1 MYNIETLKNL
11 ISKGRKFEYL
21 FFWGNIQ
28 KGEDID
34 TSCLSQMFEGYPFEP
49 YPPFTLE
56 DEEWNNE
63 FSTAEHHM
71 MFHKTKVFGD
81 NASAKLILKG
91 NYIKR
96 EIEQIPFTSM
106 LQYEFEKDPSGYEPI
121 TPKEAKAL
129 GRSLKNFC
137 PEIWDKYKLGVVYR
151 GNLAKFTQ
159 HPKLKE
165 YLLSTGYKILVEASP
180 YDKVW
185 GIGLSKTDYRALDP
199 NLWLG
204 QNLLG
209 FILMEVR
216 DTIRNYF

>member
-1 MYNIETLKNL
+1 MYNIYTLKDL
-11 ISKGRKFEYL
+11 IEKGYKFEYI

-28 KGEDID
+28 HTQHID
-34 TSCLSQMFEGYPFEP
+34 QSCLSQMFEGCPFEP
-49 YPPFTLE
+49 YPPFTLD
-56 DEEWNNE
+56 DEGWNSE

-71 MFHKTKVFGD
+71 MYHKTKVFGD
-81 NASAKLILKG
+81 NASAELILKG
-91 NYIKR
+91 TTEVIV
-96 EIEQIPFTSM
+96 EELPFTNMMQMDDTKTS
-106 LQYEFEKDPSGYEPI
+106 YKTTYIS
-121 TPKEAKAL
+121 PKEAKTL

-137 PEIWDKYKLGVVYR
+137 PEIWDKHKLGVVYR

-165 YLLSTGYKILVEASP
+165 YLLSTGDKILVEASP

-185 GIGLSKTDYRALDP
+185 GIGLGKNDPRVYDP

-216 DTIRNYF
+216 KTIREYF

>member
-1 MYNIETLKNL
+1 MYNIETLKDL

-49 YPPFTLE
+49 YPPFTLN
-56 DEEWNNE
+56 DEEWNKE
-63 FSTAEHHM
+63 FATAEHHM

-81 NASAKLILKG
+81 NASAELILKG
-91 NYIKR
+91 TTEVIVEKL
-96 EIEQIPFTSM
+96 PFTNMMQMDDTKTTYKTTYIS
-106 LQYEFEKDPSGYEPI
+106 
-121 TPKEAKAL
+121 PKEAKTL

-165 YLLSTGYKILVEASP
+165 YLLSTGNKILVEASP

-185 GIGLSKTDYRALDP
+185 GIGLGKNDPRVYDP

-209 FILMEVR
+209 FILMDVR
-216 DTIRNYF
+216 ETIRKYF